1 MKKNRYLLYLLL
13 CGLMLY
19 IGMPELTFQA
29 GGKEALFAGAW
40 LFLAFLVLAGNLAA
54 FLYTPKKHVRIGSR
68 KMDANQKRRKSR
80 VYTG

>member
-19 IGMPELTFQA
+19 IGMPELSFQA

-40 LFLAFLVLAGNLAA
+40 LFLALLVFAGNLAA
-54 FLYTPKKHVRIGSR
+54 FLYTPKKYARTGKARFES
-68 KMDANQKRRKSR
+68 KPKRKSR
-80 VYTG
+80 VFTG